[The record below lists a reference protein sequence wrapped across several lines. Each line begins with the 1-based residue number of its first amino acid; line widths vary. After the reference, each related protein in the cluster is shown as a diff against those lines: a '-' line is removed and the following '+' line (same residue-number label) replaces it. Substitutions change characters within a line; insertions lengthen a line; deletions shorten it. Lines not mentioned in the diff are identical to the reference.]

1 MFLGL
6 GTSALAICKVPYHI
20 SIIMT
25 PVCIVLGGIANIWS
39 YHILGDLYERY
50 KINNYE
56 HLCQEICGRKMTL
69 FLVITLNIYTVGLLL
84 IHQVLIFRLLGGI
97 INVIGGYNY
106 ESMLTFLSDTYWNQ
120 IWVKLCVNFGIGIL
134 IIFPLCLVTDMK
146 KLNISSTIGVFT
158 TLFIFLVV
166 LIQFP
171 FYFMEY
177 LEKEYNS
184 EDENT
189 HVNIYKVERGFT
201 KQIQFLQAFA
211 LFFFCFTGHNGL
223 LPALEHL
230 EDPTPARRAK
240 LYNIAIA
247 MDMII
252 YLVIAICG
260 YLSVPVDVVD
270 IVFERKR
277 IGTHDVVMTIARILL
292 IPMAISKIQV
302 NHNIWRISFVS
313 FIGNDHTKITL
324 KFNLIFTGITLF
336 ITTLVSTGRRRAPT
350 KWADSPATSTAG
362 TPPSANALRSAT
374 RPRRAPVTTPTPAA
388 SWVIFMRRR
397 SSPTATASA
406 QSRASRR
413 SAASRGATTTQAP
426 RSRAATRRARSNAP
440 EPTPARSSD
449 IRSDTARSR
458 TARRCAPATS
468 TPSAPEPPEPRRRR
482 RTSPNTTRR
491 G

>member
-1 MFLGL
+1 MKWTLLEEVINFHILILIFNKFINLVSEESQREGQSSAEGNTENQTATVIQSITEPVKQHKDSLFKTISNIMFLGL

-25 PVCIVLGGIANIWS
+25 PICIVLGGIVNIWS

-56 HLCQEICGRKMTL
+56 HLTEKICGRKMTL

-134 IIFPLCLVTDMK
+134 IIFPLCLITDMK

-166 LIQFP
+166 LVQFP
-171 FYFMEY
+171 FYFIEY
-177 LEKEYNS
+177 LDKEYKAD
-184 EDENT
+184 DENT
-189 HVNIYKVERGFT
+189 HINIYHVERGFT
-201 KQIQFLQAFA
+201 KQIQFLQSFA
-211 LFFFCFTGHNGL
+211 LFFFCYTGHNGL

-230 EDPTPARRAK
+230 ENPTPARRAK

-277 IGTHDVVMTIARILL
+277 IWTHDIIMTIARILL

-313 FIGNDHTKITL
+313 YLGNDHTKISL
-324 KFNLIFTGITLF
+324 KYNLIFTGITLF
-336 ITTLVSTGRRRAPT
+336 LTTLISSVYQNIVGYISLIGCFCVVF
-350 KWADSPATSTAG
+350 PAFLI
-362 TPPSANALRSAT
+362 PPILYMYT
-374 RPRRAPVTTPTPAA
+374 CGLPKTH
-388 SWVIFMRRR
+388 WKVIVQIVLG
-397 SSPTATASA
+397 SVLCAIGYIS
-406 QSRASRR
+406 
-413 SAASRGATTTQAP
+413 GILGLI
-426 RSRAATRRARSNAP
+426 
-440 EPTPARSSD
+440 D
-449 IRSDTARSR
+449 IINGDK
-458 TARRCAPATS
+458 
-468 TPSAPEPPEPRRRR
+468 
-482 RTSPNTTRR
+482 
-491 G
+491 

>member
-1 MFLGL
+1 MKKTRPEEVIISNFLISFFNNFIYIVNEESQREGQSSAEANTENQTATVIQSIAEPVKQHKDSLFKTISNIMFLGL

-25 PVCIVLGGIANIWS
+25 PVCIILGGIANIWS

-50 KINNYE
+50 HINNYE
-56 HLCQEICGRKMTL
+56 HLCEKICGRKMTL

-106 ESMLTFLSDTYWNQ
+106 ESMLTFLSDTYWNE
-120 IWVKLCVNFGIGIL
+120 IWVKICVNFGIGIL
-134 IIFPLCLVTDMK
+134 IIFPLCLISNMK
-146 KLNISSTIGVFT
+146 ILNISSTIGVFT

-166 LIQFP
+166 LVQFP
-171 FYFMEY
+171 FYFIEY
-177 LEKEYNS
+177 LDKEYKP
-184 EDENT
+184 EDKST
-189 HVNIYKVERGFT
+189 HVNIYNVERGFT
-201 KQIQFLQAFA
+201 EQIQFLQAFA

-230 EDPTPARRAK
+230 ENPSPARRAK

-277 IGTHDVVMTIARILL
+277 IWTHDIVMTIARIAL

-313 FIGNDHTKITL
+313 YIGNDHTKITK
-324 KFNLIFTGITLF
+324 KFNLLFTGITLF
-336 ITTLVSTGRRRAPT
+336 ITTLVSSLYQNIVGYI
-350 KWADSPATSTAG
+350 SLIGCFCVVFPAFLI
-362 TPPSANALRSAT
+362 PPILYMYT
-374 RPRRAPVTTPTPAA
+374 CGLPKTH
-388 SWVIFMRRR
+388 WKVI
-397 SSPTATASA
+397 S
-406 QSRASRR
+406 QIVL
-413 SAASRGATTTQAP
+413 GAVLCIIGYI
-426 RSRAATRRARSNAP
+426 SGILGLI
-440 EPTPARSSD
+440 D
-449 IRSDTARSR
+449 IIHG
-458 TARRCAPATS
+458 
-468 TPSAPEPPEPRRRR
+468 EK
-482 RTSPNTTRR
+482 
-491 G
+491 

>member
-1 MFLGL
+1 MKSTLLEEVINFHILILIFNKFINLVSEESQREGQSSAEGNTENQTATVIQSITEPVKQHKDSLFKTISNIMFLGL

-25 PVCIVLGGIANIWS
+25 PICIVLGGIVNIWS

-56 HLCQEICGRKMTL
+56 HLTEKICGRKMTL

-134 IIFPLCLVTDMK
+134 IIFPLCLITDMK

-166 LIQFP
+166 LVQFP
-171 FYFMEY
+171 FYFIEY
-177 LEKEYNS
+177 LDKEYKAD
-184 EDENT
+184 DEST
-189 HVNIYKVERGFT
+189 HINIYHVERGFT
-201 KQIQFLQAFA
+201 KQIQFLQSFA
-211 LFFFCFTGHNGL
+211 LFFFCYTGHNGL

-230 EDPTPARRAK
+230 ENPTPARRAK

-277 IGTHDVVMTIARILL
+277 IWTHDIIMTIARILL

-313 FIGNDHTKITL
+313 YVGNDHTKISL
-324 KFNLIFTGITLF
+324 KYNLIFTGITLF
-336 ITTLVSTGRRRAPT
+336 LTTLISSVYQNIVGYISLIGCFCVVF
-350 KWADSPATSTAG
+350 PAFLI
-362 TPPSANALRSAT
+362 PPILYMYT
-374 RPRRAPVTTPTPAA
+374 CGLPKTH
-388 SWVIFMRRR
+388 WKVIVQIVLG
-397 SSPTATASA
+397 SVLCAIGYIS
-406 QSRASRR
+406 
-413 SAASRGATTTQAP
+413 GILGLI
-426 RSRAATRRARSNAP
+426 
-440 EPTPARSSD
+440 D
-449 IRSDTARSR
+449 IINGDK
-458 TARRCAPATS
+458 
-468 TPSAPEPPEPRRRR
+468 
-482 RTSPNTTRR
+482 
-491 G
+491 

>member
-25 PVCIVLGGIANIWS
+25 PICIVLGGIANIWS

-50 KINNYE
+50 QINNYE
-56 HLCQEICGRKMTL
+56 HLCEKICGRKMTL

-106 ESMLTFLSDTYWNQ
+106 ESMLTFLSDTYWSE
-120 IWVKLCVNFGIGIL
+120 IWVKLCVNFGVGIL
-134 IIFPLCLVTDMK
+134 IIFPLCLISNMK
-146 KLNISSTIGVFT
+146 ILNISSTVGVFT

-166 LIQFP
+166 LVQFP
-171 FYFMEY
+171 FYFIEY
-177 LEKEYNS
+177 LDKEYKA
-184 EDENT
+184 EDEST
-189 HVNIYKVERGFT
+189 HINIYHVERGFT
-201 KQIQFLQAFA
+201 EQIQFLQAFA

-230 EDPTPARRAK
+230 ENPTPARRSK

-252 YLVIAICG
+252 YFVIAICG

-277 IGTHDVVMTIARILL
+277 IWTHDVVMTIARILL

-302 NHNIWRISFVS
+302 NHNIWRISLVS
-313 FIGNDHTKITL
+313 YIGNDHTKITK
-324 KFNLIFTGITLF
+324 KFNLLFTGITLF
-336 ITTLVSTGRRRAPT
+336 LTTLVSSLYQNIVGYI
-350 KWADSPATSTAG
+350 SLIGCFCVVFPAFLI
-362 TPPSANALRSAT
+362 PPILYMYT
-374 RPRRAPVTTPTPAA
+374 CGLPKTH
-388 SWVIFMRRR
+388 WKVIIQIILG
-397 SSPTATASA
+397 SVLCIIGYIS
-406 QSRASRR
+406 
-413 SAASRGATTTQAP
+413 GILGLI
-426 RSRAATRRARSNAP
+426 
-440 EPTPARSSD
+440 D
-449 IRSDTARSR
+449 IINGDK
-458 TARRCAPATS
+458 
-468 TPSAPEPPEPRRRR
+468 
-482 RTSPNTTRR
+482 
-491 G
+491 

>member
-177 LEKEYNS
+177 LKKEYNS

-277 IGTHDVVMTIARILL
+277 IWTHDVVMTIARILL

-313 FIGNDHTKITL
+313 FIGKDHTKISL

-336 ITTLVSTGRRRAPT
+336 VTTLVSSLYQNIVGYI
-350 KWADSPATSTAG
+350 SLIGCFCVVFPAFLI
-362 TPPSANALRSAT
+362 PPILYMYT
-374 RPRRAPVTTPTPAA
+374 CGLPKTH
-388 SWVIFMRRR
+388 WKVIMQILLG
-397 SSPTATASA
+397 SVLCIIGYIS
-406 QSRASRR
+406 
-413 SAASRGATTTQAP
+413 GILGLI
-426 RSRAATRRARSNAP
+426 
-440 EPTPARSSD
+440 D
-449 IRSDTARSR
+449 IIKG
-458 TARRCAPATS
+458 
-468 TPSAPEPPEPRRRR
+468 EK
-482 RTSPNTTRR
+482 
-491 G
+491 

>member
-1 MFLGL
+1 VSEESQREGQSSAEGNTENQTATVIQSITEPVKQHKDSLFKTISNIMFLGL

-25 PVCIVLGGIANIWS
+25 PICIVLGGIVNIWS

-56 HLCQEICGRKMTL
+56 HLTEKICGRKMTL

-134 IIFPLCLVTDMK
+134 IIFPLCLITDMK

-166 LIQFP
+166 LVQFP
-171 FYFMEY
+171 FYFIEY
-177 LEKEYNS
+177 LDKEYKAD
-184 EDENT
+184 DENT
-189 HVNIYKVERGFT
+189 HINIYHVERGFT
-201 KQIQFLQAFA
+201 KQIQFLQSFA
-211 LFFFCFTGHNGL
+211 LFFFCYTGHNGL

-230 EDPTPARRAK
+230 ENPTPARRAK

-277 IGTHDVVMTIARILL
+277 IWTHDIIMTIARILL

-313 FIGNDHTKITL
+313 YVGNDHTKITL
-324 KFNLIFTGITLF
+324 KYNLIFTGITLF
-336 ITTLVSTGRRRAPT
+336 LTTLISSVYQNIVGYISLIGCFCVVF
-350 KWADSPATSTAG
+350 PAFLI
-362 TPPSANALRSAT
+362 PPILYMYT
-374 RPRRAPVTTPTPAA
+374 CGLPKTH
-388 SWVIFMRRR
+388 WKVIVQIVLG
-397 SSPTATASA
+397 SVLCAIGYIS
-406 QSRASRR
+406 
-413 SAASRGATTTQAP
+413 GILGLI
-426 RSRAATRRARSNAP
+426 
-440 EPTPARSSD
+440 D
-449 IRSDTARSR
+449 IINGDK
-458 TARRCAPATS
+458 
-468 TPSAPEPPEPRRRR
+468 
-482 RTSPNTTRR
+482 
-491 G
+491 

>member
-1 MFLGL
+1 MKSTLLEEVINFHILILIFNKFINLVSEESQREGQSSAEGNTENQTATVIQSITEPVKQHKDSLFKTISNIMFLGL

-25 PVCIVLGGIANIWS
+25 PICIVLGGIVNIWS

-56 HLCQEICGRKMTL
+56 HLTEKICGRKMTL

-120 IWVKLCVNFGIGIL
+120 IWVKLCVNFGIGII
-134 IIFPLCLVTDMK
+134 IIFPLCLITDMK

-166 LIQFP
+166 LVQFP
-171 FYFMEY
+171 FYFIEY
-177 LEKEYNS
+177 LDKEYKAD
-184 EDENT
+184 DEST
-189 HVNIYKVERGFT
+189 HINIYHVERGFT
-201 KQIQFLQAFA
+201 KQIQFLQSFA
-211 LFFFCFTGHNGL
+211 LFFFCYTGHNGL

-230 EDPTPARRAK
+230 ENPTPARRAK

-277 IGTHDVVMTIARILL
+277 IWPHDVVMTIARILL

-313 FIGNDHTKITL
+313 YLGNDHTKISL
-324 KFNLIFTGITLF
+324 KYNLIFTGITLF
-336 ITTLVSTGRRRAPT
+336 LTTLISSVYQNIVGYISLIGCFCVVF
-350 KWADSPATSTAG
+350 PAFLI
-362 TPPSANALRSAT
+362 PPILYMYT
-374 RPRRAPVTTPTPAA
+374 CGLPKTH
-388 SWVIFMRRR
+388 WKVIVQIVLG
-397 SSPTATASA
+397 SVLCAIGYIS
-406 QSRASRR
+406 
-413 SAASRGATTTQAP
+413 GILGLI
-426 RSRAATRRARSNAP
+426 
-440 EPTPARSSD
+440 D
-449 IRSDTARSR
+449 IINGDK
-458 TARRCAPATS
+458 
-468 TPSAPEPPEPRRRR
+468 
-482 RTSPNTTRR
+482 
-491 G
+491 

>member
-277 IGTHDVVMTIARILL
+277 IWNHDIVMTIARILL

-313 FIGNDHTKITL
+313 FIGKDHTKISL

-336 ITTLVSTGRRRAPT
+336 VTTLVSSLYQNIVGYI
-350 KWADSPATSTAG
+350 SLIGCFCVVFPAFLI
-362 TPPSANALRSAT
+362 PPILYMYT
-374 RPRRAPVTTPTPAA
+374 CGLPKTH
-388 SWVIFMRRR
+388 WKVILQILLG
-397 SSPTATASA
+397 SVLCIIGYIS
-406 QSRASRR
+406 
-413 SAASRGATTTQAP
+413 GILGLI
-426 RSRAATRRARSNAP
+426 
-440 EPTPARSSD
+440 D
-449 IRSDTARSR
+449 IIKG
-458 TARRCAPATS
+458 
-468 TPSAPEPPEPRRRR
+468 EK
-482 RTSPNTTRR
+482 
-491 G
+491 

>member
-1 MFLGL
+1 MKKTLPEEVKITPILICFFNKFIYIVNEESQREGQSSAEANTENQTETAIQAEGEQPAQHKDSLFKTISNIMFLGL

-56 HLCQEICGRKMTL
+56 HLTEKICGRKMTL

-106 ESMLTFLSDTYWNQ
+106 ESMLTFLSDTYWSE
-120 IWVKLCVNFGIGIL
+120 IWVKLCVNFGIAIVV
-134 IIFPLCLVTDMK
+134 IFPLCLISKMK
-146 KLNISSTIGVFT
+146 ILNISSTVGVFT
-158 TLFIFLVV
+158 TLFIFIVV
-166 LIQFP
+166 LVQFP

-177 LEKEYNS
+177 LDKEYKA
-184 EDENT
+184 DDKNT
-189 HVNIYKVERGFT
+189 HINIYNVERGFT
-201 KQIQFLQAFA
+201 NQLQFLQAFA

-230 EDPTPARRAK
+230 ENPTPARRAK

-247 MDMII
+247 MDMLI

-277 IGTHDVVMTIARILL
+277 IWTHDIVMTIARILL
-292 IPMAISKIQV
+292 IAMAISKIQV
-302 NHNIWRISFVS
+302 NHNIWRISLVS
-313 FIGNDHTKITL
+313 YIGNDHTKITM

-336 ITTLVSTGRRRAPT
+336 LTTLISSVYQNIVGYISLIGCFCVVF
-350 KWADSPATSTAG
+350 PAFLI
-362 TPPSANALRSAT
+362 PPILYMYT
-374 RPRRAPVTTPTPAA
+374 CGLPKTH
-388 SWVIFMRRR
+388 WKVI
-397 SSPTATASA
+397 S
-406 QSRASRR
+406 QIVL
-413 SAASRGATTTQAP
+413 GAVLCTIGYI
-426 RSRAATRRARSNAP
+426 SGILGLI
-440 EPTPARSSD
+440 D
-449 IRSDTARSR
+449 IIHGDK
-458 TARRCAPATS
+458 
-468 TPSAPEPPEPRRRR
+468 
-482 RTSPNTTRR
+482 
-491 G
+491 

>member
-1 MFLGL
+1 MKWTLLEEVINFHILILIFNKFINLVSEESQREGQSSAEGNTENQTATVIQSITEPVKQHKDSLFKTISNIMFLGL

-25 PVCIVLGGIANIWS
+25 PICIVLGGIVNIWS

-56 HLCQEICGRKMTL
+56 HLTEKICGRKMTL

-120 IWVKLCVNFGIGIL
+120 IWVKLCVNFGIGII
-134 IIFPLCLVTDMK
+134 IIFPLCLITDMK
-146 KLNISSTIGVFT
+146 KLNVSSTIGVFT

-166 LIQFP
+166 LVQFP
-171 FYFMEY
+171 FYFIEY
-177 LEKEYNS
+177 LDKEYKAD
-184 EDENT
+184 DEST
-189 HVNIYKVERGFT
+189 HINIYHVERGFT
-201 KQIQFLQAFA
+201 KQIQFLQSFA
-211 LFFFCFTGHNGL
+211 LFFFCYTGHNGL

-230 EDPTPARRAK
+230 ENPTPARRAK

-277 IGTHDVVMTIARILL
+277 IWPHDVVMTIARILL

-313 FIGNDHTKITL
+313 YLGNDHTKISL
-324 KFNLIFTGITLF
+324 KYNLIFTGITLF
-336 ITTLVSTGRRRAPT
+336 LTTLISSVYQNIVGYISLIGCFCVVF
-350 KWADSPATSTAG
+350 PAFLI
-362 TPPSANALRSAT
+362 PPILYMYT
-374 RPRRAPVTTPTPAA
+374 CGLPKTH
-388 SWVIFMRRR
+388 WKVIVQIVLG
-397 SSPTATASA
+397 SVLCAIGYIS
-406 QSRASRR
+406 
-413 SAASRGATTTQAP
+413 GILGLI
-426 RSRAATRRARSNAP
+426 
-440 EPTPARSSD
+440 D
-449 IRSDTARSR
+449 IINGDK
-458 TARRCAPATS
+458 
-468 TPSAPEPPEPRRRR
+468 
-482 RTSPNTTRR
+482 
-491 G
+491 

>member
-277 IGTHDVVMTIARILL
+277 IWTHDVVMTIARILL

-336 ITTLVSTGRRRAPT
+336 ITTLVSSLYQNIVGYI
-350 KWADSPATSTAG
+350 SLIGCFCVVFPAFLI
-362 TPPSANALRSAT
+362 PPILYMYT
-374 RPRRAPVTTPTPAA
+374 CGLPKTH
-388 SWVIFMRRR
+388 WKVILQILLGLVLCIIGYI
-397 SSPTATASA
+397 S
-406 QSRASRR
+406 
-413 SAASRGATTTQAP
+413 GILGLI
-426 RSRAATRRARSNAP
+426 
-440 EPTPARSSD
+440 D
-449 IRSDTARSR
+449 IIKG
-458 TARRCAPATS
+458 
-468 TPSAPEPPEPRRRR
+468 EK
-482 RTSPNTTRR
+482 
-491 G
+491 

>member
-39 YHILGDLYERY
+39 YHILGDLYERF

-166 LIQFP
+166 LFQFP

-277 IGTHDVVMTIARILL
+277 IWTHDIVMTIARILL

-313 FIGNDHTKITL
+313 FIGKDHTKITL

-336 ITTLVSTGRRRAPT
+336 ITTLVSSLYQNIVGYI
-350 KWADSPATSTAG
+350 SLIGCFCVVFPAFLI
-362 TPPSANALRSAT
+362 PPILYMYT
-374 RPRRAPVTTPTPAA
+374 CGLPKTH
-388 SWVIFMRRR
+388 WKVILQILLG
-397 SSPTATASA
+397 SVLCIIGYIS
-406 QSRASRR
+406 
-413 SAASRGATTTQAP
+413 GILGLI
-426 RSRAATRRARSNAP
+426 
-440 EPTPARSSD
+440 D
-449 IRSDTARSR
+449 IIKG
-458 TARRCAPATS
+458 
-468 TPSAPEPPEPRRRR
+468 EK
-482 RTSPNTTRR
+482 
-491 G
+491 

>member
-277 IGTHDVVMTIARILL
+277 IWTHDVVMTIARILL

-313 FIGNDHTKITL
+313 FIGKDHTKISL

-336 ITTLVSTGRRRAPT
+336 ITTLVSSLYQNIVGYI
-350 KWADSPATSTAG
+350 SLIGCFCVVFPAFLI
-362 TPPSANALRSAT
+362 PPILYMYT
-374 RPRRAPVTTPTPAA
+374 CGLPKTH
-388 SWVIFMRRR
+388 WKVIMQILLG
-397 SSPTATASA
+397 SVLCIIGYIS
-406 QSRASRR
+406 
-413 SAASRGATTTQAP
+413 GILGLI
-426 RSRAATRRARSNAP
+426 
-440 EPTPARSSD
+440 D
-449 IRSDTARSR
+449 IIKG
-458 TARRCAPATS
+458 
-468 TPSAPEPPEPRRRR
+468 EK
-482 RTSPNTTRR
+482 
-491 G
+491 

>member
-277 IGTHDVVMTIARILL
+277 IWTHDIVMTIARILL

-313 FIGNDHTKITL
+313 FIGKDHTKITL

-336 ITTLVSTGRRRAPT
+336 ITTLVSSLYQNIVGYI
-350 KWADSPATSTAG
+350 SLIGCFCVVFPAFLI
-362 TPPSANALRSAT
+362 PPILYMYT
-374 RPRRAPVTTPTPAA
+374 CGLPKTH
-388 SWVIFMRRR
+388 WKVILQILLG
-397 SSPTATASA
+397 SVLCIIGYIS
-406 QSRASRR
+406 
-413 SAASRGATTTQAP
+413 GILGLI
-426 RSRAATRRARSNAP
+426 
-440 EPTPARSSD
+440 D
-449 IRSDTARSR
+449 IIKG
-458 TARRCAPATS
+458 
-468 TPSAPEPPEPRRRR
+468 EK
-482 RTSPNTTRR
+482 
-491 G
+491 

>member
-313 FIGNDHTKITL
+313 FIGKDHTKISL

-336 ITTLVSTGRRRAPT
+336 VTTLVSSLYQNIVGYI
-350 KWADSPATSTAG
+350 SLIGCFCVVFPAFLI
-362 TPPSANALRSAT
+362 PPILYMYT
-374 RPRRAPVTTPTPAA
+374 CGLPKTH
-388 SWVIFMRRR
+388 WKVIMQILLG
-397 SSPTATASA
+397 SVLCIIGYIS
-406 QSRASRR
+406 
-413 SAASRGATTTQAP
+413 GILGLI
-426 RSRAATRRARSNAP
+426 
-440 EPTPARSSD
+440 D
-449 IRSDTARSR
+449 IIKG
-458 TARRCAPATS
+458 
-468 TPSAPEPPEPRRRR
+468 EK
-482 RTSPNTTRR
+482 
-491 G
+491 

>member
-277 IGTHDVVMTIARILL
+277 IWTHDIVMTIARILL

-313 FIGNDHTKITL
+313 FIGKDHTKISL

-336 ITTLVSTGRRRAPT
+336 VTTLVSSLYQNIVGYI
-350 KWADSPATSTAG
+350 SLIGCFCVVFPAFLI
-362 TPPSANALRSAT
+362 PPILYMYT
-374 RPRRAPVTTPTPAA
+374 CGLPKTH
-388 SWVIFMRRR
+388 WKVILQILLG
-397 SSPTATASA
+397 SVLCIIGYIS
-406 QSRASRR
+406 
-413 SAASRGATTTQAP
+413 GILGLI
-426 RSRAATRRARSNAP
+426 
-440 EPTPARSSD
+440 D
-449 IRSDTARSR
+449 IIKG
-458 TARRCAPATS
+458 
-468 TPSAPEPPEPRRRR
+468 EK
-482 RTSPNTTRR
+482 
-491 G
+491 

>member
-1 MFLGL
+1 VKRTQPEEVIISNFLIFFFNNFIFIVNEESQREGQSSAEANTENQTATVIQSIAEPVKQHKDSLFKTISNIMFLGL

-56 HLCQEICGRKMTL
+56 HLCEKICGRKMTL

-106 ESMLTFLSDTYWNQ
+106 ESMLTFLSDTYWSE

-134 IIFPLCLVTDMK
+134 IIFPLCLISNMK
-146 KLNISSTIGVFT
+146 ILNISSTVGVFT

-166 LIQFP
+166 LVQFP
-171 FYFMEY
+171 FYFIEY
-177 LEKEYNS
+177 LDKEYKS
-184 EDENT
+184 EDEKT
-189 HVNIYKVERGFT
+189 HINIYHVERGFT
-201 KQIQFLQAFA
+201 NQLQFLQAFA

-230 EDPTPARRAK
+230 ENPSPARRAK
-240 LYNIAIA
+240 LYNVAIA

-277 IGTHDVVMTIARILL
+277 IWTHDVVMTIARILL

-313 FIGNDHTKITL
+313 YIGNDHTKITQ
-324 KFNLIFTGITLF
+324 KFNLLFTGITLF
-336 ITTLVSTGRRRAPT
+336 ITTLVSSVYQNIVGYI
-350 KWADSPATSTAG
+350 SLIGCFCVVFPAFLI
-362 TPPSANALRSAT
+362 PPILYMYT
-374 RPRRAPVTTPTPAA
+374 CGLPKTH
-388 SWVIFMRRR
+388 WKVI
-397 SSPTATASA
+397 SQIILGSILCIIGYIS
-406 QSRASRR
+406 
-413 SAASRGATTTQAP
+413 GILGLI
-426 RSRAATRRARSNAP
+426 
-440 EPTPARSSD
+440 D
-449 IRSDTARSR
+449 IINGDK
-458 TARRCAPATS
+458 
-468 TPSAPEPPEPRRRR
+468 
-482 RTSPNTTRR
+482 
-491 G
+491 

>member
-277 IGTHDVVMTIARILL
+277 IWTHDVVMTIARILL

-336 ITTLVSTGRRRAPT
+336 ITTLVSSLYQNIVGYI
-350 KWADSPATSTAG
+350 SLIGCFCVVFPAFLI
-362 TPPSANALRSAT
+362 PPILYMYTCGLPKTHWKVIMQILLGSVLRIIGYISG
-374 RPRRAPVTTPTPAA
+374 
-388 SWVIFMRRR
+388 IL
-397 SSPTATASA
+397 
-406 QSRASRR
+406 
-413 SAASRGATTTQAP
+413 GLI
-426 RSRAATRRARSNAP
+426 
-440 EPTPARSSD
+440 D
-449 IRSDTARSR
+449 IIKG
-458 TARRCAPATS
+458 
-468 TPSAPEPPEPRRRR
+468 EK
-482 RTSPNTTRR
+482 
-491 G
+491 

>member
-277 IGTHDVVMTIARILL
+277 IWTHDIIMTIARILL

-336 ITTLVSTGRRRAPT
+336 ITTLVSSLYQNIVGYI
-350 KWADSPATSTAG
+350 SLIGCFCVVFPAFLI
-362 TPPSANALRSAT
+362 PPILYMYT
-374 RPRRAPVTTPTPAA
+374 CGLPKTH
-388 SWVIFMRRR
+388 WKVILQILLG
-397 SSPTATASA
+397 SVLCIIGYIS
-406 QSRASRR
+406 
-413 SAASRGATTTQAP
+413 GILGLI
-426 RSRAATRRARSNAP
+426 
-440 EPTPARSSD
+440 D
-449 IRSDTARSR
+449 IIKG
-458 TARRCAPATS
+458 
-468 TPSAPEPPEPRRRR
+468 EK
-482 RTSPNTTRR
+482 
-491 G
+491 